1 MAGILMAG
9 SPVNRVLFL
18 EHGSESLG
26 SQVRCHIH
34 CICSQCAAKAS
45 GLTVRVVV
53 RCLLLF
59 AVQDTDTNME
69 CSPQKTIASITK
81 TPVSDNTSNK
91 GSPDVIV
98 YATEDSV
105 RRQLYQFP
113 GRKPQYVDVIAKDMS
128 TL

>member
-1 MAGILMAG
+1 
-9 SPVNRVLFL
+9 
-18 EHGSESLG
+18 
-26 SQVRCHIH
+26 
-34 CICSQCAAKAS
+34 
-45 GLTVRVVV
+45 
-53 RCLLLF
+53 
-59 AVQDTDTNME
+59 ME

-81 TPVSDNTSNK
+81 TPVSSDNISNK

-113 GRKPQYVDVIAKDMS
+113 GRKPHYVDVVAKDMS